1 MSGEVKPPAARE
13 APAPGTAPD
22 GQSSRADRLMEEIV
36 SEENIKKAVK
46 TVIRNRGAPGID
58 GMTVDAL
65 MEYMRTHWPT
75 IRRQL
80 IEGTYRPS
88 PVRRVEIPKPSGGIR
103 ELGIP
108 TAIDRTIQQAMLL
121 VLTPI
126 FEPLFSDSS
135 YGFRPGRNAWQ
146 AVRKAKEYIEQGYEW
161 VVDMDISKFFD
172 RVNHDMLMARVARHV
187 KDKRVLKLIR
197 LYLQSG
203 VMVNGVVQATDEGT
217 PQGGP
222 LSPLLAN
229 ILLDDLDKELERRG
243 HKFVRYADDQNIY
256 VKSRRAGERVLSGIR
271 TFIEKKLKLK
281 LNEDKTAVDRPQK
294 RKFLG
299 FSFHHRQ
306 NGQWKVK
313 LSPKTVERFRERMRS
328 LTDRNRSQN
337 MQQRIA
343 QINEYQRGWMAYY
356 QIIETP
362 SVLDTLDGWVRRRL
376 RACVWKQWKNIRT
389 RIRKLRALNLPE
401 QHVFE
406 IAYTRKGP
414 WRISRMLNAVMDN
427 AYWASNG
434 LQPLTS
440 IREHLL
446 QDRPTAVHRTV
457 HTVV

>member
-1 MSGEVKPPAARE
+1 
-13 APAPGTAPD
+13 
-22 GQSSRADRLMEEIV
+22 
-36 SEENIKKAVK
+36 
-46 TVIRNRGAPGID
+46 
-58 GMTVDAL
+58 MTVDAL
-65 MEYMRTHWPT
+65 MEYMRTHWQT
-75 IRRQL
+75 IGRQL

-146 AVRKAKEYIEQGYEW
+146 AVQKAKEYIEQGYEW

-299 FSFHHRQ
+299 FSFHRQ
-306 NGQWKVK
+306 SGQWKVK
-313 LSPKTVERFRERMRS
+313 LSPKTVERFRDRMRS

-337 MQQRIA
+337 IQQRIA

-362 SVLDTLDGWVRRRL
+362 STLKTLDSWTRHRL
-376 RACVWKQWKNIRT
+376 RACVWKQWKNVRT

-440 IREHLL
+440 IRDHLL